1 MAGEVTENNMADF
14 NVAQAGTLSPED
26 YAQQQALNRQQ
37 KFAELLMAQGTQGQ
51 PAGQMVSGRY
61 VPNSFFQNLL
71 PAAQMMAG
79 AYIGK
84 QSDTKAAELAQKLR
98 TQGNEDI
105 YNVMTNLNGR
115 PAQPS
120 QELAGPAN
128 NGVAPSIQY
137 PAVAPNP
144 QAALQTAL
152 QSQSPQVKALIP
164 ALVQNQIPKKTDQ
177 LINYETYKAET
188 PEGKRLSFT
197 DWSDRNEKQ
206 KFEIDRQ
213 RLAIE
218 QFNANKLSF
227 SPIEGT
233 SYALNSRTGEIVT
246 LKDPVTGQPLAPKAP
261 THIQNEITAIN
272 QQKSVINGVIKNVEA
287 NPNAFGAR
295 QGFVEG
301 LPMGGVIQNRKM
313 TPEQVQARANV
324 FNASSAVVKE
334 RAGTAQSPSEKE
346 TIMKFL
352 PSPLDSSDV
361 IINKM
366 VGFNKYIEDKE
377 RGTTAVLG
385 AVKPYI
391 PNANSANPVANPVA
405 NPAAAPAAKPIYANN
420 GKTRIMSTDG
430 GNTWQPAGGQ

>member
-1 MAGEVTENNMADF
+1 MATDYSQYSNPDF
-14 NVAQAGTLSPED
+14 ELQR
-26 YAQQQALNRQQ
+26 QQLNRQQ
-37 KFAELLMAQGTQGQ
+37 KMAEALLAQGQQMAQG

-61 VPNSFFQNLL
+61 VQNSPL
-71 PAAQMMAG
+71 QMLNAPINQLVG
-79 AYIGK
+79 AWL
-84 QSDTKAAELAQKLR
+84 STKGDEKATALAEKVRSYGQEEVNNIM
-98 TQGNEDI
+98 TQA
-105 YNVMTNLNGR
+105 MGR
-115 PAQPS
+115 EALPS
-120 QELAGPAN
+120 QELAGPYDLAQKIK
-128 NGVAPSIQY
+128 APTIDY
-137 PAVAPNP
+137 PAIQPN
-144 QAALQTAL
+144 QA
-152 QSQSPQVKALIP
+152 KALAMSVSASTPQGQAFAP
-164 ALVQNQIPKKTDQ
+164 ALMANALPKNITP
-177 LINYETYKAET
+177 YEKEAL
-188 PEGKRLSFT
+188 R
-197 DWSDRNEKQ
+197 Q
-206 KFEIDRQ
+206 KDEEIAIQ
-213 RLAIE
+213 RA
-218 QFNANKLSF
+218 NANKSSF
-227 SPIEGT
+227 SAIEGT
-233 SYALNSRTGEIVT
+233 PYALNSRTGEIVT
-246 LKDPVTGQPLAPKAP
+246 LKDPITGQPLAPKAP

-287 NPNAFGAR
+287 NKDAFGAR

-361 IINKM
+361 IISKM
-366 VGFNKYIEDKE
+366 IGFNKYIEDKE

-391 PNANSANPVANPVA
+391 PNATNAAPAANS
-405 NPAAAPAAKPIYANN
+405 AAAPAAAPIYATN